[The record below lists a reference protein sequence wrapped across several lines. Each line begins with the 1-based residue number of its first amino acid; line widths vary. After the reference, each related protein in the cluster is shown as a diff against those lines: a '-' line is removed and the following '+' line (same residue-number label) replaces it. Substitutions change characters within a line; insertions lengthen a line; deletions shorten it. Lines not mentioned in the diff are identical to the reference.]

1 VFFGMPQPRE
11 EEQFRDEQV
20 AERRDG
26 VIKRML
32 NTPPQPHGKGTKQD
46 ESKQT
51 RSKHPRGKRPD
62 RTA

>member
-1 VFFGMPQPRE
+1 MSPDETDQTYSDE
-11 EEQFRDEQV
+11 ETARR
-20 AERRDG
+20 AEA